1 MTLALDIWTN
11 KLLDFWTIHGIC
23 SQNEKFTILSMF
35 KEYVTSKHLCA
46 NLLPQACDVEN
57 TLCSIQ

>member
-1 MTLALDIWTN
+1 MPLALDIWTN

-46 NLLPQACDVEN
+46 NYKN
-57 TLCSIQ
+57 TPEM